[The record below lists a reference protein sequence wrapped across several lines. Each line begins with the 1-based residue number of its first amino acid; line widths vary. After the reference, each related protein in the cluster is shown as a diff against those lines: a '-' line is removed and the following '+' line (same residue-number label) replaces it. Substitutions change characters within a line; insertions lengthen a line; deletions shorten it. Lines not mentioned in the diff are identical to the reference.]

1 MATETARLRDLDIS
15 PYPPTQPMDLS
26 ELFEVRS

>member
-1 MATETARLRDLDIS
+1 MATETARDLDVS

-26 ELFEVRS
+26 ELFEARA